1 MTRLPKILM
10 DGVFLGA
17 FFILAS
23 LIIAKLDL
31 GHEVELR
38 GPFYAIDGD
47 TLAAGGERLRLVGI
61 DAPEA
66 DQTCGGDGKSQWRCG
81 DAAREAL
88 SVFATDPTISCG
100 GDARDRYGRILVQ
113 CHRGAL
119 DVNAELV
126 KQGMAV
132 AAGNYAGEESAA
144 RDAGTGIWAGP
155 FETPKAWRASRGRPE
170 EQESGGGRFPA
181 WLADLWS

>member
-1 MTRLPKILM
+1 M

-23 LIIAKLDL
+23 LIIAKIDL
-31 GHEVELR
+31 GHDVELQ

-47 TLAAGGERLRLVGI
+47 TLAAGAERLRLLGI

-66 DQTCGGDGKSQWRCG
+66 DQTCGGEGTSPWRCG
-81 DAAREAL
+81 DAAQQAL
-88 SVFATDPTISCG
+88 TSLTRDPATECG

-113 CHRGAL
+113 CHRDTL
-119 DVNAELV
+119 DINAELV

-132 AAGNYAGEESAA
+132 AFGSYHTEEATAREAG
-144 RDAGTGIWAGP
+144 RGIWAGP
-155 FETPKAWRASRGRPE
+155 FERPKDWRAGRGQ
-170 EQESGGGRFPA
+170 QEDEHEGSFSLPA